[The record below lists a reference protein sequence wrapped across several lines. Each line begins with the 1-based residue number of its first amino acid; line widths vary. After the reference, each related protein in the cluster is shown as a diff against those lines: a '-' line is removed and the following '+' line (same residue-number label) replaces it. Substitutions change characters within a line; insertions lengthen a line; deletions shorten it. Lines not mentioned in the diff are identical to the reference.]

1 MKLEEEQ
8 RHALPDGPVL
18 DVDEHGRRI
27 VLAAGDRIS
36 MILDGLNQMLH
47 SFGATSPIEV
57 GLDGTVTLDS
67 AGVYRYRLVEHDR
80 WRRTVGIYER
90 ITT

>member
-8 RHALPDGPVL
+8 RYALPDGPTL
-18 DVDEHGRRI
+18 DVDAHGRRI

-36 MILDGLNQMLH
+36 MILDGLNRMLTAFDA
-47 SFGATSPIEV
+47 STPIKV
-57 GLDGTVTLDS
+57 DQDGTVTLDT

-90 ITT
+90 IAA

>member
-8 RHALPDGPVL
+8 RYALPDGPVL
-18 DVDEHGRRI
+18 DVDEDGRRV
-27 VLAAGDRIS
+27 VLEAGDRIS

-47 SFGATSPIEV
+47 AFGAATPIEPDP
-57 GLDGTVTLDS
+57 DGTVTLDS
-67 AGVYRYRLVEHDR
+67 AGVYRYRLVTHDR
-80 WRRTVGIYER
+80 WRRAVGIYER